1 MTTGINRRQFERLVL
16 SDEAVAVDK
25 DGAELGKVS
34 QAGGGGMLIQA
45 HSAKVADSLSIGRK
59 LQITV
64 IETKL
69 QTSHTIDVVVRHRE
83 GNYIGVEF
91 VTGQQKA

>member
-1 MTTGINRRQFERLVL
+1 MPTGINRRQFERLVL
-16 SDEAVAVDK
+16 SDEAVAVDEK
-25 DGAELGKVS
+25 GTELGKVS

-45 HSAKVADSLSIGRK
+45 HSGKLADSLSVGRK

-64 IETKL
+64 VETKA
-69 QTSHTIDVVVRHRE
+69 QTSHTIDVIVRHRE

-91 VTGQQKA
+91 VTGRPKS